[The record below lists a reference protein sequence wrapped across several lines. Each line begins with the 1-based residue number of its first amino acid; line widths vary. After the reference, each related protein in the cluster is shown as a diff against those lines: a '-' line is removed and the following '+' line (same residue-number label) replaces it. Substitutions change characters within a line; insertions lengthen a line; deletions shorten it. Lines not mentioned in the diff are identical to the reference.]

1 MGTTAWEAVW
11 RIVEA
16 VVGLLVAVGGFVMR
30 DVITRVREL
39 ERNNHGERLAALEAN
54 YTAVI
59 RGQERQEDA
68 LREVDRKVSE
78 LLRALVP
85 KRDHD

>member
-1 MGTTAWEAVW
+1 MVTTAWEAVW
-11 RIVEA
+11 RILEA

-54 YTAVI
+54 YGAVL
-59 RGQERQEDA
+59 RGQERQEEA